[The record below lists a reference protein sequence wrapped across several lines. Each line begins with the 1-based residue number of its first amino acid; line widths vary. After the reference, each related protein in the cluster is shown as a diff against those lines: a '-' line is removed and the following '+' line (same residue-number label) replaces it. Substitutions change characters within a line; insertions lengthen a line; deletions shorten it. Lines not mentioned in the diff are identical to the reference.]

1 MSISELITPSHLGRK
16 ALVYIRQS
24 SPHQTLTNQESQRLQ
39 YALRQRALECG
50 WDADAI
56 EIIDTD
62 LGRTA
67 STTQG
72 RQGFQ
77 GLVTQVTLGQV
88 GIIFSYDV
96 TRLSRNCTDWY
107 QVLDLC
113 GYRQCLI
120 GDRDGIYDPATING
134 RLLLGLK
141 GQISELELHT
151 IKARL
156 TAGLINKAQRGELA
170 LTLPVGLVRDALGRV
185 IKRPDREVQDRIDL
199 IFATFLRVRSLAKVV
214 RSFND
219 EDLLVPRRNPFGEV
233 VWRRPTIASIGTTLK
248 NPAYAGSFVYGRTR
262 TVRTGPDQRPAQK
275 LLPPSEWR
283 IHIRNVYPPYIDW
296 ATFEKIQVMIRDN
309 HSEYDR
315 NKTRGVPRPGKAL
328 LHGLVYCGECG
339 HKMVVQYKG
348 GTQYLCNALRQ
359 QHQVPVCQRIP
370 GDPIDD
376 HVVHLFFEA
385 IGPAELDIYDGVMT
399 SLDGEREQV
408 DRARRQQ
415 LERLR
420 YQAQLAERQ
429 YQKSDP
435 DNRLVTAELERRWE
449 ASLRELKQAEE
460 AWEREQREQSMPAQL
475 DAETRRLLTKAG
487 RRIPD
492 GWRTER
498 FTREQKKALLRSL
511 IDKVVIHRAAPDLV
525 HCRVVWKGGET
536 TDADV
541 AVTVGAWSLLSRCQ
555 EMEELILKL
564 AREGKSD
571 KDIARHLT
579 ERGHHSPRHMTV
591 LPSTVQIVRLRHQQ
605 LRNRSQSH
613 PRRIP
618 GFLTVPQLIAKL
630 KLKRSW
636 IYDRIHNGTIQVTL
650 DPERKL
656 YLFPD
661 TPKTLSMFRRL
672 QAGKLDNLCF

>member
-1 MSISELITPSHLGRK
+1 MSISELITPSHLSRK
-16 ALVYIRQS
+16 AVIYIRQS
-24 SPHQTLTNQESQRLQ
+24 SPHQTITNQESQRLQ
-39 YALRQRALECG
+39 YALQQRALECG
-50 WDADAI
+50 WEADAI
-56 EIIDTD
+56 EIIDAD

-77 GLVTQVTLGQV
+77 QLVTQVTLGQV

-120 GDRDGIYDPATING
+120 GDRDGIYDPGTING

-156 TAGLINKAQRGELA
+156 TAGLLNKAQRGELA
-170 LTLPVGLVRDALGRV
+170 LTLPVGLVRDPLGRV

-199 IFATFLRVRSLAKVV
+199 VFATFLRVRSLAKVV
-214 RSFND
+214 RTFND
-219 EDLLVPRRNPFGEV
+219 DDLLVPRRNKFGEV
-233 VWRRPTIASIGTTLK
+233 VWRRPTVSSVGTILK

-262 TVRTGPDQRPAQK
+262 TVRTGPDQRAAQK
-275 LLPPSEWR
+275 LLPLSEWR

-296 ATFEKIQVMIRDN
+296 PTFEKILVMIRDN

-370 GDPIDD
+370 GDPVDD
-376 HVVHLFFEA
+376 HVVRLFFDA
-385 IGPAELDIYDGVMT
+385 IGPAEMDIYDGVMT
-399 SLDGEREQV
+399 SLSGEREQV
-408 DRARRQQ
+408 NRARRQQ

-449 ASLRELKQAEE
+449 ASLRELKQAEDS
-460 AWEREQREQSMPAQL
+460 WEREQREQSPPTCL
-475 DAETRRLLTKAG
+475 DPEMRRALTKAG
-487 RRIPD
+487 RQIPEW
-492 GWRTER
+492 WRTGR

-511 IDKVVIHRAAPDLV
+511 IDKVVVHRAAPDLV
-525 HCRVVWKGGET
+525 HCRVVWRGGET

-541 AVTVGAWSLLSRCQ
+541 AVTVGAWSLLSHCR
-555 EMEELILKL
+555 EMEQSILKL

-571 KDIARHLT
+571 KEIAQHLT

-605 LRNRSQSH
+605 FRNRSQSH
-613 PRRIP
+613 PRLIP

-630 KLKRSW
+630 RLRRSW

-661 TPKTLSMFRRL
+661 TPKTLSLFRRL
-672 QAGKLDNLCF
+672 QTGKLDNLCF